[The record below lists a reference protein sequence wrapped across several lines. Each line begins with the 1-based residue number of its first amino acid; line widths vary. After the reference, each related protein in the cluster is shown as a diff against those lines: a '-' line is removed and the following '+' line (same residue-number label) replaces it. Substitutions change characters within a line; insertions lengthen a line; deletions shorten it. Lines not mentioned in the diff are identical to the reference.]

1 MGAGACNY
9 VVLYR
14 IRIQITN
21 TLWTF
26 FKNFASSMEIDSL
39 FQILEFAYSSH
50 TELSRIFFSV
60 FKPKC
65 FERKVKTY
73 IVKI

>member
-26 FKNFASSMEIDSL
+26 FKDFASSVEIDSL
-39 FQILEFAYSSH
+39 FQILEFVSSSH
-50 TELSRIFFSV
+50 SELSRILFFCLQTEM
-60 FKPKC
+60 F
-65 FERKVKTY
+65 
-73 IVKI
+73 